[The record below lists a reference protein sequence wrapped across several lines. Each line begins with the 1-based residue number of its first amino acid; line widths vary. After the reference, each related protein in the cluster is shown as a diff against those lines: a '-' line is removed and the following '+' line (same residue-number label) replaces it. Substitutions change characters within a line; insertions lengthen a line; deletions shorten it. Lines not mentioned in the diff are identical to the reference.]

1 MRRAAA
7 MVVMGVSVM
16 SAVAAIAQTAQ
27 TPDVIWRTDIKTS
40 PPNHF
45 GRHRVDFSPD
55 GSLIG
60 VVYQPQQAR
69 IIRASDG
76 ALVRELPAP
85 LRHSRPT
92 PLRSH
97 RMGLSLSAEAPTL
110 RAGMPPSRSS
120 TSQRGVQNCFRARAP
135 P

>member
-69 IIRASDG
+69 DPNSHVAGFI
-76 ALVRELPAP
+76 V
-85 LRHSRPT
+85 LRHTADGSVVAVYDV
-92 PLRSH
+92 H
-97 RMGLSLSAEAPTL
+97 I
-110 RAGMPPSRSS
+110 
-120 TSQRGVQNCFRARAP
+120 ARVRVAD
-135 P
+135 